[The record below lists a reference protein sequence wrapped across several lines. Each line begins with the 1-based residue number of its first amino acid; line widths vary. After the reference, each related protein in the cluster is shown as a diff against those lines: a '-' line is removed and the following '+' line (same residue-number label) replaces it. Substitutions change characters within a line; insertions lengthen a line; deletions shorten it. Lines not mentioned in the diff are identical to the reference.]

1 MREARGFTIVELMIG
16 LAIVA
21 ILVFSA
27 VPSYTAW
34 MQNTKIRNATESVL
48 NGLQLA
54 RTEAIRRNVN
64 VQFDLSTDSAWTIQ
78 VADATAEIVQQR
90 AAAQGSNG
98 VTRTV
103 QPAGAT
109 RVTFS
114 SLGRVVGVNPITA
127 VTFDVPAANLPAE
140 LSRELRVTVSPAG
153 RVRMCDPSVSDAAD
167 IRNCNL

>member
-1 MREARGFTIVELMIG
+1 MRKAKAFTLVELMIG

-54 RTEAIRRNVN
+54 RTEAVRRNVN
-64 VQFDLSTDSAWTIQ
+64 VQFTLAADSGWTVQ
-78 VADATAEIVQQR
+78 VADASAEIVQQR

-98 VTRTV
+98 VTLTV
-103 QPAGAT
+103 LPTGAT
-109 RVTFS
+109 SVTFN
-114 SLGRVVGVNPITA
+114 SLGRVVGASPITS
-127 VTFDVPAANLPAE
+127 VTFDVPPTTLPAD
-140 LSRELRVTVSPAG
+140 LSRDLRVVVSPAG
-153 RVRMCDPSVSDAAD
+153 RVRMCDPSVEDAGD
-167 IRNCNL
+167 IRKCT